1 MTKSNFL
8 NVKADVQSKTI
19 VMKAI
24 IIGTSLSG
32 KTTIVRYLR
41 KNTDYN
47 ICEIDEELTRINSGT
62 FPENTKK
69 KDNVLAPKIIKQILK
84 SENILFFT
92 STDYFSDKDLTDA
105 RNLDFKIIQ
114 LNLSLDELRKR
125 NEYRVKNEGYEN
137 MSQWLNGMN
146 EYQERIFSK
155 GLVDKRIDA
164 TQSTPKIVEEL
175 LDCFSE

>member
-1 MTKSNFL
+1 
-8 NVKADVQSKTI
+8 
-19 VMKAI
+19 MKAI

-32 KTTIVRYLR
+32 KTTIISYLR

-47 ICEIDEELTRINSGT
+47 ISEMDEELTKISGGT
-62 FPENTKK
+62 FPENAKRK
-69 KDNVLAPKIIKQILK
+69 HDVFAPKIIKRILK

-92 STDYFSDKDLTDA
+92 NTDYFSDQDLIDA

-125 NEYRVKNEGYEN
+125 NEYRMKNEGYGN

-155 GLVDKRIDA
+155 GLVDKRIDV
-164 TQSTPKIVEEL
+164 TQTTPKIVEEL
-175 LDCFSE
+175 LDCFSESELRVYKKYF